1 MSLKHL
7 IGHLAPAKITFQ
19 PYVVLHPVSG
29 ICSSQG
35 MNWSKCR
42 SMTAAFE
49 RQTFAKPTGQTE
61 LASHAP
67 PGPQPARENPTGGNN
82 QLNHHPPRRRTWFQK
97 PKLLKSRL
105 PLLFCSCCLARAVGI
120 FKHRGMHSVGS
131 VVACA
136 TRCGSLPSQ
145 PSDQCS
151 SQQTGQQSPKS
162 PAAATRQHDHGGRPM
177 KPKNEKRKAGSK
189 QAALQDLASIE

>member
-1 MSLKHL
+1 MLHRGLKQ
-7 IGHLAPAKITFQ
+7 LAE
-19 PYVVLHPVSG
+19 S
-29 ICSSQG
+29 
-35 MNWSKCR
+35 
-42 SMTAAFE
+42 
-49 RQTFAKPTGQTE
+49 
-61 LASHAP
+61 
-67 PGPQPARENPTGGNN
+67 PTGGNN
-82 QLNHHPPRRRTWFQK
+82 QLNHHLPRRRTWFQK

-105 PLLFCSCCLARAVGI
+105 PLLFCSCCLAPAVGI
-120 FKHRGMHSVGS
+120 FKHRGMHSEGS

-145 PSDQCS
+145 PSDQCKPMW
-151 SQQTGQQSPKS
+151 GQQSPNS